1 VDCSTARMLITFFGR
16 QGSELAPEDAADLN
30 AHLAG
35 CPKCADAV
43 RFERAFDDRVAK
55 AMLAV
60 PVPPDLKAKLLD
72 GIAAQ
77 RGAWYR
83 QKFYALAGL
92 AAAVVL
98 AVGGVVAWQIQGA
111 PELTTA
117 GIVDR
122 EDARAQDRGA
132 FVDRYLRD
140 HGRPDFRPERP
151 FDLYQLELVGTSDL
165 NGKDVPVLYFLNVP
179 KNARAKVYVVRDTE
193 FNWKNLPQDGSSQ
206 PGGQYGHQVALVRD
220 KNRSDVGY
228 VVVFT
233 GAGLELFLED
243 RSLAQTELRGQM
255 SENRDR
261 RNDIRVRREVRPQF
275 GGRFPAPLSLGT
287 VTLG

>member
-1 VDCSTARMLITFFGR
+1 MLITFFGR
-16 QGSELAPEDAADLN
+16 QGSELASEDAAELN

-35 CPKCADAV
+35 CPSCAAAV
-43 RFERAFDDRVAK
+43 RFERQFDDRVGK

-60 PVPPDLKAKLLD
+60 PVPSNLKAKLLD

-98 AVGGVVAWQIQGA
+98 TIGGVVAWQIQRA
-111 PELTTA
+111 PELTAA
-117 GIVDR
+117 GIVNQ
-122 EDARAQDRGA
+122 EDVRAQDRA
-132 FVDRYLRD
+132 RFVDSYLRD

-151 FDLYQLELVGTSDL
+151 FDLNQLELVGTTDL
-165 NGKDVPVLYFLNVP
+165 DGKEVPVLYFVNGP
-179 KNARAKVYVVRDTE
+179 KNARAKVYVVKDTE

-206 PGGQYGHQVALVRD
+206 PGGLFGHQVALVRD
-220 KNRSDVGY
+220 REKSGVAY

-233 GAGLELFLED
+233 GAGLELFLEE
-243 RSLAQTELRGQM
+243 RS
-255 SENRDR
+255 S
-261 RNDIRVRREVRPQF
+261 V
-275 GGRFPAPLSLGT
+275 
-287 VTLG
+287 

>member
-1 VDCSTARMLITFFGR
+1 MLITFFGR
-16 QGSELAPEDAADLN
+16 QGTELAPEDAADLN

-35 CPKCADAV
+35 CPGCAAAV
-43 RFERAFDDRVAK
+43 RFERAFDDRVAR

-60 PVPPDLKAKLLD
+60 PVPSNLKAKLLD

-98 AVGGVVAWQIQGA
+98 AVGGVIAYQIQNA
-111 PELTTA
+111 RDLTIA
-117 GIVDR
+117 GIVEQ
-122 EDARAQDRGA
+122 EDARAQAQERA
-132 FVDRYLRD
+132 AYVDRFLRD
-140 HGRPDFRPERP
+140 HGRPAFRPERP
-151 FDLYQLELVGTSDL
+151 FDMNQLELVGMSDL
-165 NGKDVPVLYFLNVP
+165 DGKEVPVLYFMNTP

-193 FNWKNLPQDGSSQ
+193 FNWKNLPEDGSSQ
-206 PGGQYGHQVALVRD
+206 PGGLFGHQVALVRD
-220 KNRSDVGY
+220 RERSGVAY

-243 RSLAQTELRGQM
+243 RSLA
-255 SENRDR
+255 
-261 RNDIRVRREVRPQF
+261 
-275 GGRFPAPLSLGT
+275 
-287 VTLG
+287 